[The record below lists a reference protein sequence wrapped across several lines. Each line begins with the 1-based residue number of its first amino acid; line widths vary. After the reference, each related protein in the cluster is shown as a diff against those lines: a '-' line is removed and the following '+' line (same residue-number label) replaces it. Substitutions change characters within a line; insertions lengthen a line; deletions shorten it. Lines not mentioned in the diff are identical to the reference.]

1 MRAVTG
7 ELAPGD
13 VSGRRA
19 RRTTAVADDEHGLV
33 RVGRD
38 GTGHASGQA
47 AAEPGPATRA
57 EDDEARLVMS
67 RPLRDEPRQAAYAN
81 DHRRA
86 WSPPMAV
93 QVADK
98 VSSRTRAGAPRRS
111 GRPPDR
117 RSR

>member
-38 GTGHASGQA
+38 GTGNASGQA

-67 RPLRDEPRQAAYAN
+67 RPLCDEPASGRVRKRPSAGLE
-81 DHRRA
+81 
-86 WSPPMAV
+86 P
-93 QVADK
+93 AD
-98 VSSRTRAGAPRRS
+98 GRS
-111 GRPPDR
+111 GCG
-117 RSR
+117 